1 MQHFDDYQLFT
12 DSTVVYPYEL
22 GLPLST
28 LGLLGESGE
37 YAAKILE
44 VTKMRAS
51 VAVSFEQLAPY
62 EEFKEILKQATQLSE
77 RAEKLK
83 RELRDGLKKM
93 PPVVIFSG
101 DEREELVKEL
111 GDTQHYIARN
121 ARHLQVDLSYV
132 AHQNV
137 KKLTD
142 RQRRKVI
149 SGKGDNR

>member
-12 DSTVVYPYEL
+12 DSTVIYPYEL
-22 GLPLST
+22 GLPIST

-44 VTKMRAS
+44 ITKMRTS
-51 VAVSFEQLAPY
+51 VAVSFEQIAPY
-62 EEFKEILKQATQLSE
+62 EEFKEILRQATKLGQ

-83 RELRDGLKKM
+83 KELREGTKKM
-93 PPVVIFSG
+93 PPVVIFSS
-101 DEREELVKEL
+101 DEREELVGEL
-111 GDTQHYIARN
+111 GDAQHYVARN

-132 AHQNV
+132 AHQNI

-149 SGKGDNR
+149 SGEGDNR